1 MRRILTVLLVVFGL
15 GLMVVSYFSSA
26 PWGANTVADSDPA
39 FVGAPTL
46 FIIGIVSI
54 LAAAL
59 VYELLPSRDDDRVG

>member
-1 MRRILTVLLVVFGL
+1 MRRILTVLLVVSGL
-15 GLMVVSYFSSA
+15 VLMVVSYFSSA

-59 VYELLPSRDDDRVG
+59 VYDLLPSRDDDRVG

>member
-1 MRRILTVLLVVFGL
+1 MRRILTVLLVVLGL

-26 PWGANTVADSDPA
+26 PWGASTVADSDPA

-59 VYELLPSRDDDRVG
+59 VYELLPARDDDRVG

>member
-15 GLMVVSYFSSA
+15 ALMVVSYFSSA
-26 PWGANTVADSDPA
+26 PWGSSTVADSDPA

>member
-1 MRRILTVLLVVFGL
+1 MRRILTTLFVVFGL
-15 GLMVVSYFSSA
+15 ALMVVGYFSSA
-26 PWGANTVADSDPA
+26 PWGANSVADSDPA

-59 VYELLPSRDDDRVG
+59 LYELLPARDDDRVG

>member
-15 GLMVVSYFSSA
+15 ALMVVSYFSSA
-26 PWGANTVADSDPA
+26 PWGSSTVADSTPA